1 VSIEVAE
8 LAEHTTNRP
17 GALRRFLRNPLGIVS
32 SVILLLIII
41 MSVFA
46 PLIAPLDPT
55 IPMLDQI
62 NSGPNGTYPL
72 GGDSAGRDMLSRLIW
87 GGRSTLYGA
96 AIVVVVTAVVGI
108 VTGLLAAYLGRFTD
122 IALSWVS
129 DALLAIP
136 SVIVLIA
143 LYAAIGPDVTIS
155 MMVFGL
161 LISPFLYRLV
171 RTMAI
176 EVKNE
181 PFVEAARVAGLGNVR
196 IVFRHVLSVIRGP
209 IIVML
214 ADIAATGIGI
224 QASLEFLGLG
234 SVNSVTWGGMVQD
247 SFNSIYRAPL
257 NVVWPG
263 LILTITIASVALI
276 GNAVRDALVP
286 GNSVSKKARPARSA
300 RTSIP
305 ATTQTASVSVSA
317 ESTSGNALVSLRNLQ
332 VGYPTFDGTMS
343 VVVSDVSL
351 DVLPGEVLGLVGE
364 SGSGKSQTILSV
376 LGLLPPQAH
385 ILAGSMTFHG
395 RTIDTKWHDELRG
408 RSIAYVPQEPM
419 SNLDPLYT
427 IGAQLARPL
436 HKISGMSRYEARGRA
451 VELLARVGIRD
462 PEMVYGLYPHQISG
476 GMAQRVLI
484 AGAISSEPELLIADE
499 PTTALDVTVQAEILE
514 LLRDLQR
521 ERSMAI
527 LIVTHNFGVVADI
540 CDRVAVMK
548 SGRIIETGTVDDI
561 FTRPQHEY
569 TQLLLNSTL
578 ENATPRTYN
587 NGASV

>member
-1 VSIEVAE
+1 VSIEVEE
-8 LAEHTTNRP
+8 LAEHTRNRP
-17 GALRRFLRNPLGIVS
+17 GALRRFVRNPLGIVS
-32 SVILLLIII
+32 SVVLLAIIV
-41 MSVFA
+41 MSVCA
-46 PLIAPLDPT
+46 PWLAPLDPT
-55 IPMLDQI
+55 TPMLDQI
-62 NSGPNGTYPL
+62 NSGPSAIYAL

-96 AIVVVVTAVVGI
+96 LIVIIVTAIVGI

-136 SVIVLIA
+136 SIIVLIA
-143 LYAAIGPDVTIS
+143 LYAAIGPDVTVS
-155 MMVFGL
+155 MIVFGL

-181 PFVEAARVAGLGNVR
+181 PFVEAAQVAGLGTVR
-196 IVFRHVLSVIRGP
+196 IVFRHVLAVIRGP

-247 SFNSIYRAPL
+247 AFNAIYRAPL
-257 NVVWPG
+257 NVVWAG
-263 LILTITIASVALI
+263 LILTVTIASIALI

-286 GNSVSKKARPARSA
+286 GHGPSRAAKKSRTAPSVRAAAEPSTTVSA
-300 RTSIP
+300 
-305 ATTQTASVSVSA
+305 TAS
-317 ESTSGNALVSLRNLQ
+317 TGTALVSVRNLQ
-332 VGYPTFDGTMS
+332 IGYPTFDGAMS
-343 VVVSDVSL
+343 IVVSDVSL

-364 SGSGKSQTILSV
+364 SGSGKSQTVLSI
-376 LGLLPPQAH
+376 LGLLPRQAQ
-385 ILAGSMTFHG
+385 IVAGSMTFG
-395 RTIDTKWHDELRG
+395 GSTIDVRQHEQLRG

-419 SNLDPLYT
+419 NNLDPLYP
-427 IGAQLARPL
+427 IGEQLARPL
-436 HKISGMSRYEARGRA
+436 RKVTGLSRADAKRRA
-451 VELLARVGIRD
+451 LELLERVGIRD
-462 PEMVYGLYPHQISG
+462 PEAVYRLYPHQISG

-548 SGRIIETGTVDDI
+548 GGRIIEAGGVDDI
-561 FTRPQHEY
+561 FTRPQHNY
-569 TQLLLNSTL
+569 TKLLLGSTL
-578 ENATPRTYN
+578 ENAEPRTYTE
-587 NGASV
+587 GVQA

>member
-1 VSIEVAE
+1 VSIEVEE
-8 LAEHTTNRP
+8 LTEHTRSRP

-32 SVILLLIII
+32 SVALLLIIV
-41 MSVFA
+41 MSIAA
-46 PLIAPLDPT
+46 PWLAPLDPT
-55 IPMLDQI
+55 APALDQI
-62 NSGPNGTYPL
+62 NSGPNPTYAL
-72 GGDSAGRDMLSRLIW
+72 GGDSAGRDVLSRLIW

-96 AIVVVVTAVVGI
+96 AIVIVVTAIVGI

-122 IALSWVS
+122 IALSWIS

-136 SVIVLIA
+136 SIIVLIA
-143 LYAAIGPDVTIS
+143 LYAAIGPYVTVS
-155 MMVFGL
+155 MVVFGL

-181 PFVEAARVAGLGNVR
+181 PFVEAAQVAGLGTVR
-196 IVFRHVLSVIRGP
+196 IVFRHVLAVIRGP

-247 SFNSIYRAPL
+247 AFNAIYRAPL

-263 LILTITIASVALI
+263 LILTVTIASIALI

-286 GNSVSKKARPARSA
+286 GHGPSRTAKKAQSRLS
-300 RTSIP
+300 TP
-305 ATTQTASVSVSA
+305 ATAQTALGTSVSA
-317 ESTSGNALVSLRNLQ
+317 TSNAGEALVSLRNLQ
-332 VGYPTFDGTMS
+332 IGYPTFEGAMS
-343 VVVSDVSL
+343 IVVSDVSL

-364 SGSGKSQTILSV
+364 SGSGKSQTILSI
-376 LGLLPPQAH
+376 LGLLPAQAQ
-385 ILAGSMTFHG
+385 IVAGSMSFSG
-395 RTIDTKWHDELRG
+395 STIDVRQHEQLRG

-419 SNLDPLYT
+419 NNLDPLYPV
-427 IGAQLARPL
+427 GEQLARPL
-436 HKISGMSRYEARGRA
+436 RKVTGLSRADARRRA
-451 VELLARVGIRD
+451 LELLERVGIRD
-462 PEMVYGLYPHQISG
+462 PETVYRLYPHQISG

-484 AGAISSEPELLIADE
+484 AGAISSEPQLLIADE

-548 SGRIIETGTVDDI
+548 GGRIVEAGGVDDI

-569 TQLLLNSTL
+569 TRLLLGSTL
-578 ENATPRTYN
+578 ENAETRTYIE
-587 NGASV
+587 GVQA